1 MEIILL
7 SSIKL
12 ERGSL
17 VELQC
22 LKSTNDLKSR
32 LARLFS
38 ELFLKHAGINLQMDY
53 KVTTKKQGSVQ
64 DSNLNRGTQDHTT
77 DVYCK
82 EIIWQAKSK

>member
-7 SSIKL
+7 SSIKV

-17 VELQC
+17 VEVQC
-22 LKSTNDLKSR
+22 LKSRNDLKSC

-64 DSNLNRGTQDHTT
+64 DSNLNRGIQDHAT

-82 EIIWQAKSK
+82 EIISTF